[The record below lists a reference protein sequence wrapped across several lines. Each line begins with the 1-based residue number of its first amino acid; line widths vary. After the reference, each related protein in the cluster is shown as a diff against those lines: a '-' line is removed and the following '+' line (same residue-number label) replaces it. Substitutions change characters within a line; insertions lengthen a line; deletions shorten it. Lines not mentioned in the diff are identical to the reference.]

1 VRPGDVNL
9 GSLFRAMSY
18 DRDNHYMQMV
28 IEDQQINFQTIARSG
43 AVIDRGAIAP
53 RSMAASA
60 R

>member
-1 VRPGDVNL
+1 
-9 GSLFRAMSY
+9 MSY
-18 DRDNHYMQMV
+18 DHDNSYLQMV

-53 RSMAASA
+53 RSTTASA